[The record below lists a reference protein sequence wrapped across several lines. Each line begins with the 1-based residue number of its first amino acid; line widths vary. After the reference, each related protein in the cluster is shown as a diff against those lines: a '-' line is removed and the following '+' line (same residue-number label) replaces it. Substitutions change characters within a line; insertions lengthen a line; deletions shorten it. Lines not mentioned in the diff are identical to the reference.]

1 MKTFYKTAFLCSAA
15 LALNI
20 AAFLLVTYLR
30 LPVFMDTIFTVALV
44 FYAGLVPALIVAA
57 LYNPIMTILL
67 CDLWNGNFL
76 FRFFVCN
83 LRNPDSHFDLDFQPK
98 QKRILFQSY
107 RYGFIPFDY
116 RVRFRFFNQ
125 FFRKRAEHVYSSA
138 FRKLVAVFRN
148 RRFLHRI
155 PKFKIRNISF
165 ISFAAYSD
173 HRAGQADFHFFR
185 LRNI

>member
-1 MKTFYKTAFLCSAA
+1 MNVRVKAFYKTALLCLAA

-20 AAFLLVTYLR
+20 ATFLLVIYLR

-44 FYAGLVPALIVAA
+44 FYAGLVPALI
-57 LYNPIMTILL
+57 
-67 CDLWNGNFL
+67 
-76 FRFFVCN
+76 
-83 LRNPDSHFDLDFQPK
+83 QPQ

-116 RVRFRFFNQ
+116 RIRFRFFNL

-138 FRKLVAVFRN
+138 FRKLIAVFRN
-148 RRFLHRI
+148 RRFLHRF
-155 PKFKIRNISF
+155 PKFKIRDIPF

-185 LRNI
+185 LRNIPGN